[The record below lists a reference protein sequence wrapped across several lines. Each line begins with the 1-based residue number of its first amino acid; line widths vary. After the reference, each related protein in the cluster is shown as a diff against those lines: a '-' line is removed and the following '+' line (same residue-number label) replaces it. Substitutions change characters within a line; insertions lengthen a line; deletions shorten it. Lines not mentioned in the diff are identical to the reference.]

1 MSSRRKRNSS
11 RAEAAGCSDHGVSAA
26 VGQAAIKTN
35 KLIEFDTS
43 CFTFADDENP
53 LPLSPHAPEKGL
65 ALELP
70 KMSASKLQ
78 VTAKVI
84 EASPQSARISKEA
97 VDMGVQASRNTMH
110 MRESLTDKAD
120 TCSDAEPP
128 GL

>member
-11 RAEAAGCSDHGVSAA
+11 RAEAGRNSEHGVSAVVGPAA
-26 VGQAAIKTN
+26 VKTN

-43 CFTFADDENP
+43 CFTFAEDEIP
-53 LPLSPHAPEKGL
+53 LPLSPHAPEKGI

-78 VTAKVI
+78 VSAKLI

-97 VDMGVQASRNTMH
+97 TDMGVQASRNTVN
-110 MRESLTDKAD
+110 MRESLTDKAE
-120 TCSDAEPP
+120 TCSNDESP
-128 GL
+128 GV